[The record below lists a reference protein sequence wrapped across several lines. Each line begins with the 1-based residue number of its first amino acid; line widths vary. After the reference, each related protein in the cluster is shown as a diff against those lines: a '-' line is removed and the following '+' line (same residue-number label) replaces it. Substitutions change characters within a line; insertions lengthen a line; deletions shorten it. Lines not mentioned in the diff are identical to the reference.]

1 VQTIACNSASARKT
15 LIESALFLVMAA
27 QPLHEICVTTP
38 LLDMRVDRGA
48 NGLRHGL
55 IIRTRD
61 KLQRGSSLVIQS
73 QSHCLSHQNYLTSGL
88 KSDY

>member
-1 VQTIACNSASARKT
+1 VNPARRRTVASARKT
-15 LIESALFLVMAA
+15 LVESALLLVPSLQSLLEVLIAP
-27 QPLHEICVTTP
+27 PLFDV
-38 LLDMRVDRGA
+38 RVNRDA

-73 QSHCLSHQNYLTSGL
+73 QSHCLSHIY
-88 KSDY
+88 